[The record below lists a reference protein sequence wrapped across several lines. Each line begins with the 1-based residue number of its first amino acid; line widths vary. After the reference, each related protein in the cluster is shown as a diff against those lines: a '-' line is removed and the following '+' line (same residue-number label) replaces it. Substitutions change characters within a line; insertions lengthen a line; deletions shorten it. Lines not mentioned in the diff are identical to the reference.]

1 MMAVGFQCFND
12 SGAFQVDGTYPQYA
26 LARKVSVSTNVLVT
40 ANGSDNTYSK
50 GTFSLS
56 GSEIAALYCTSP
68 VALLSVSGGT
78 ATFIST
84 AGVGTTADIYVFSQ
98 VSSSGSN
105 SGFQVF
111 NASGT
116 LVFDAMQKPL
126 AMVGFPSGEGT
137 FTYNSSRKYAVLC
150 CNQYLKIESTG
161 WNFGGFYRNKIT
173 RGFITSVTGGA
184 TISNILYFDDYYQMD
199 PNQGGVDQTVP
210 GNIANKH
217 IIVDVTYY

>member
-1 MMAVGFQCFND
+1 MSVGFQCFND
-12 SGAFQVDGTYPQYA
+12 SGAFQIDGTYPQFA

-40 ANGSDNTYSK
+40 ADGSGNTYSK

-56 GSEIAALYCTSP
+56 SSEIAALYCTSP
-68 VALLSVSGGT
+68 VALISVSSGT

-84 AGVGTTADIYVFSQ
+84 GGVGTSADIYVFSQ
-98 VSSSGSN
+98 VSSSGAN
-105 SGFQVF
+105 SGFQVY
-111 NASGT
+111 AADGT

-126 AMVGFPSGEGT
+126 AMVGFPTGEGT

-150 CNQYLKIESTG
+150 TNQYLKIESTG
-161 WNFGGFYRNKIT
+161 YNFGGFYRNKVT

-184 TISNILYFDDYYQMD
+184 TISNILYWDEYRQLD
-199 PNQGGVDQTVP
+199 PSEAAVDQTVP
-210 GNIANKH
+210 GNVPNRH

>member
-1 MMAVGFQCFND
+1 MGVGFQCFND
-12 SGAFQVDGTYPQYA
+12 SGAFQIDGTYPQMA
-26 LARKVSVSTNVLVT
+26 LARKVTVSTSVLVT
-40 ANGSDNTYSK
+40 ANGSGNTYSK

-56 GSEIAALYCTSP
+56 SSEIAAIYCTSP
-68 VALLSVSGGT
+68 VAITRVSSGT

-84 AGVGTTADIYVFSQ
+84 GGVGTSADIYIFSQ

-111 NASGT
+111 AADGT

-137 FTYNSSRKYAVLC
+137 FTYNSARKYAVLC
-150 CNQYLKIESTG
+150 TNQYLKIESSG
-161 WNFGGFYRNKIT
+161 FDFGGLYRNKVT

-184 TISNILYFDDYYQMD
+184 TISNILYFDDYYQLD
-199 PNQGGVDQTVP
+199 PNQGELDQTVP
-210 GNIANKH
+210 GNVPNRH